1 MKASRACCS
10 FSPFFFPLWQVLIF
24 PGVSIFIK
32 SPYTHTFNIRLSIF
46 IRKGIIRNPPPQYLH
61 CLDTNPTSDYEIY
74 SVSEAYYF
82 LNLQCELNAL
92 GWDCVCNYYYAS
104 WLYLSSKTNDPYN
117 KLSKSWTSLWQPVLN
132 TSFVLFKLLLLMKAA
147 FILFSCCSPMLPIKM
162 KEQRST
168 HEINY

>member
-10 FSPFFFPLWQVLIF
+10 CSPFFFPLWQVLIF

-46 IRKGIIRNPPPQYLH
+46 IRKGINRTPPPQYLH

-117 KLSKSWTSLWQPVLN
+117 KLSLN
-132 TSFVLFKLLLLMKAA
+132 HEHPFDSQCWIQALFYLNCCFWWRLPSFCSLLLTYAA
-147 FILFSCCSPMLPIKM
+147 
-162 KEQRST
+162 
-168 HEINY
+168 N